1 MLLELRI
8 SNFALFD
15 HLQLKFTA
23 GFIVLT
29 GETGA
34 GKSLVVDALTLLLG
48 GRVLGD
54 QIRRDSDE
62 ASLEAVFLISSLPL
76 VQQWLAQFDLA
87 NSESN
92 ELFVRRVLLRSGRNR
107 AYVNGT
113 ATPLHQ
119 LQDLG
124 RLLLDIHGQHD
135 QQSLISSRV
144 QLELVDAFGGLGE
157 LRQAFEADHTYWQ
170 EQQKELEKIRN
181 QSKDRISREEF
192 LQHECD
198 ELTKASIDPGEEE
211 VLLREHRRLQ
221 NSEKLSELSNQAY
234 LLLRED
240 DRSLLSQLDSLV
252 RVVQE
257 LEKTDS
263 LAKPWLDMLEG
274 AQAHLE
280 ELADAS
286 RRYRDEIEHDPARL
300 ETIDERLAFLQRLK
314 KKYHDSLEGLMTR
327 RETIQSEL
335 EELTNLDCQLD
346 SLEREVL
353 IVNQRVLAKAQTLS
367 QARKKVA
374 RQLEERVKAELSDL
388 KMSHTRFEIGFRE
401 SSTESIIGHSG
412 IDRVEYLFSANPGEV
427 LQPLSRVASGGELS
441 RLMLAIKTVL
451 ADVDRIPVLVF
462 DEIDTG
468 IGGDVAAGMGQRL
481 RVLGKSHQVLCLT
494 HLPQIASKGIQH
506 LLVEKR
512 VEKKR
517 TTTIVT
523 SLSEAARKR
532 EIARMLG
539 GEQLTAAVEKA
550 AAEMLNASK
559 EVSS

>member
-15 HLQLKFTA
+15 HLQLEFA
-23 GFIVLT
+23 SGFIVLT

-34 GKSLVVDALTLLLG
+34 GKSLVVDALVLLLG

-54 QIRRDSDE
+54 QIRRGTNE
-62 ASLEAVFLISSLPL
+62 ASLEATFLISSLPL
-76 VQQWLAQFDLA
+76 VQQWLEKFDLA
-87 NSESN
+87 TSDSD
-92 ELFVRRVLLRSGRNR
+92 ELLVRRVLSRSGRNR
-107 AYVNGT
+107 AYINGT

-119 LQDLG
+119 LQELG

-135 QQSLISSRV
+135 QQSLLSSRV

-157 LRQAFEADHTYWQ
+157 LREAFEVDYIHWQ
-170 EQQKELEKIRN
+170 EQQKELEQVRN

-198 ELTKASIDPGEEE
+198 ELNKASIETGEDE
-211 VLLREHRRLQ
+211 VLLREHQRLQ
-221 NSEKLSELSNQAY
+221 NSERLSELSNQAY
-234 LLLRED
+234 LLLHEA
-240 DRSLLSQLDSLV
+240 DRSLLSQLDNLV
-252 RVVQE
+252 RLVQE

-263 LAKPWLDMLEG
+263 LVKPWLDMLEG
-274 AQAHLE
+274 TQAQLE
-280 ELADAS
+280 EVAYDC

-300 ETIDERLAFLQRLK
+300 EEIDERLALLQRLK
-314 KKYHDSLEGLMTR
+314 KKYCDSLEGLITR
-327 RETIQSEL
+327 RETIQAEL
-335 EELTNLDCQLD
+335 EELTNLDYRLD
-346 SLEREVL
+346 FLEREVSA
-353 IVNQRVLAKAQTLS
+353 VNQQALAKAQTLS
-367 QARKKVA
+367 QARQKIA
-374 RQLEERVKAELSDL
+374 QQLEERVKAELSDL
-388 KMSHTRFEIGFRE
+388 KMSHTRFEIRFEQPSVG
-401 SSTESIIGHSG
+401 STIGASG
-412 IDRVEYLFSANPGEV
+412 LDRVEYLFCANPGEA

-451 ADVDRIPVLVF
+451 ADVDQIPVLVF

-468 IGGDVAAGMGQRL
+468 VGGEVAAGMGQRL

-494 HLPQIASKGIQH
+494 HLPQIASKGTQH
-506 LLVEKR
+506 FLVEKR

-523 SLSEAARKR
+523 SLSETARKR

-550 AAEMLNASK
+550 AVEMLNASK
-559 EVSS
+559 EVSR

>member
-15 HLQLKFTA
+15 HLQLEFTS
-23 GFIVLT
+23 GFVVLT

-54 QIRRDSDE
+54 QIRRGKDE
-62 ASLEAVFLISSLPL
+62 ANLEAAFLISSLPL
-76 VQQWLAQFDLA
+76 VRQWLTQFDLA
-87 NSESN
+87 TSESD
-92 ELFVRRVLLRSGRNR
+92 ELLVRRVLSRSGRNR
-107 AYVNGT
+107 AYINGT

-119 LQDLG
+119 LQELG

-135 QQSLISSRV
+135 QQSLLSSRV
-144 QLELVDAFGGLGE
+144 QLELVDAFGGLGQ
-157 LRQAFEADHTYWQ
+157 LREAFGADYIHWQ
-170 EQQKELEKIRN
+170 EQQKELEQIRN
-181 QSKDRISREEF
+181 QSKERISREEF

-198 ELTKASIDPGEEE
+198 ELSKANIESGEEE
-211 VLLREHRRLQ
+211 VLLGEHRRLQ

-234 LLLRED
+234 LLLHEE
-240 DRSLLSQLDSLV
+240 DRSLLFQLDSLV
-252 RVVQE
+252 RVIQE
-257 LEKTDS
+257 LEKTDP

-274 AQAHLE
+274 AQAQLE
-280 ELADAS
+280 ELAYAC
-286 RRYRDEIEHDPARL
+286 RRYRDDVEHDPARL
-300 ETIDERLAFLQRLK
+300 EKIDERLALLQRLK
-314 KKYHDSLEGLMTR
+314 KKYHDNLEGLITR
-327 RETIQSEL
+327 RETIQAEL
-335 EELTNLDCQLD
+335 EELTNLDYRLD
-346 SLEREVL
+346 SLEREVA
-353 IVNQRVLAKAQTLS
+353 IASQQALAKAQALS
-367 QARKKVA
+367 QARHKVA
-374 RQLEERVKAELSDL
+374 RQLEDRVKAELSDL

-401 SSTESIIGHSG
+401 FSTESTIGPSG
-412 IDRVEYLFSANPGEV
+412 LDRVEYLFCANPGEA

-451 ADVDRIPVLVF
+451 ANVDQIPVLVF

-468 IGGDVAAGMGQRL
+468 VGGDVAAGMGQRL

-494 HLPQIASKGIQH
+494 HLPQIASKGTQH
-506 LLVEKR
+506 FLVEKR

-517 TTTIVT
+517 TTIIVT
-523 SLSEAARKR
+523 PLSGTARKR

-550 AAEMLNASK
+550 AAEMLSASK
-559 EVSS
+559 EVSK

>member
-54 QIRRDSDE
+54 QIRRGKDE
-62 ASLEAVFLISSLPL
+62 ANLEAAFLISSLPL
-76 VQQWLAQFDLA
+76 VRQWLTQFDLA
-87 NSESN
+87 TSESD
-92 ELFVRRVLLRSGRNR
+92 ELLVRRVLSRSGRNR
-107 AYVNGT
+107 AYINGT

-119 LQDLG
+119 LQELG

-135 QQSLISSRV
+135 QQSLLSSRV
-144 QLELVDAFGGLGE
+144 QLELVDAFGGLGQ
-157 LRQAFEADHTYWQ
+157 LREAFGADYIHWQ
-170 EQQKELEKIRN
+170 EQQKELEQIRN
-181 QSKDRISREEF
+181 QSKERISREEF

-198 ELTKASIDPGEEE
+198 ELSKANIESGEEE

-234 LLLRED
+234 LLLHEE
-240 DRSLLSQLDSLV
+240 DRSLLFQLDSLV
-252 RVVQE
+252 RVIQE
-257 LEKTDS
+257 LEKTDP

-274 AQAHLE
+274 AQAQLE
-280 ELADAS
+280 ELAYAC
-286 RRYRDEIEHDPARL
+286 RRYRDDVEHDPARL
-300 ETIDERLAFLQRLK
+300 EKIDERLALLQRLK
-314 KKYHDSLEGLMTR
+314 KKYHDNLEGLIAR
-327 RETIQSEL
+327 RETIQAEL
-335 EELTNLDCQLD
+335 EELTNLDYRLD
-346 SLEREVL
+346 SLEREVS
-353 IVNQRVLAKAQTLS
+353 IASQQALAKAQALS
-367 QARKKVA
+367 QARHKVA
-374 RQLEERVKAELSDL
+374 RQLEDRVKAELSDL

-401 SSTESIIGHSG
+401 FSTESTIGPSG
-412 IDRVEYLFSANPGEV
+412 LDRVEYLFCANPGEA

-451 ADVDRIPVLVF
+451 ADVDQIPVLVF

-468 IGGDVAAGMGQRL
+468 VGGDVAAGMGQRL

-494 HLPQIASKGIQH
+494 HLPQIASKGTQH
-506 LLVEKR
+506 YLVEKR

-523 SLSEAARKR
+523 SLSETARKR
-532 EIARMLG
+532 EIARMLS
-539 GEQLTAAVEKA
+539 LIHI
-550 AAEMLNASK
+550 
-559 EVSS
+559 

>member
-15 HLQLKFTA
+15 HLQLEFTS
-23 GFIVLT
+23 GFVVLT

-54 QIRRDSDE
+54 QIRRGKDE
-62 ASLEAVFLISSLPL
+62 ANLEAAFLISSLPL
-76 VQQWLAQFDLA
+76 VRQWLTQFDLA
-87 NSESN
+87 TSESD
-92 ELFVRRVLLRSGRNR
+92 ELLVRRVLSRSGRNR
-107 AYVNGT
+107 VYINGT

-119 LQDLG
+119 LQELG

-135 QQSLISSRV
+135 QQSLLSSRV
-144 QLELVDAFGGLGE
+144 QLELVDAFGGLRQ
-157 LRQAFEADHTYWQ
+157 LREAFGADYTHWQ
-170 EQQKELEKIRN
+170 EQQKELEQIRN
-181 QSKDRISREEF
+181 QSKERISREEF

-198 ELTKASIDPGEEE
+198 ELSKANIESGEEE

-234 LLLRED
+234 LLLHEE
-240 DRSLLSQLDSLV
+240 DRSLLFQLDSLV
-252 RVVQE
+252 RVIQE
-257 LEKTDS
+257 LEKTDP

-274 AQAHLE
+274 AQAQLE
-280 ELADAS
+280 ELAYS
-286 RRYRDEIEHDPARL
+286 CRRYRDDVEHDPARL
-300 ETIDERLAFLQRLK
+300 EKIDERLALLQRLK
-314 KKYHDSLEGLMTR
+314 KKYDDNLEGLIAR
-327 RETIQSEL
+327 RETIQAEL
-335 EELTNLDCQLD
+335 EELTNLDYRLD
-346 SLEREVL
+346 SLEREVS
-353 IVNQRVLAKAQTLS
+353 IASQQALAKAQTLS
-367 QARKKVA
+367 QARHKVA
-374 RQLEERVKAELSDL
+374 RQLEDRVKAELSDL

-401 SSTESIIGHSG
+401 FSIESTIGPSG
-412 IDRVEYLFSANPGEV
+412 LDRVEYLFCANPGEA

-451 ADVDRIPVLVF
+451 ANVDQIPVLVF

-468 IGGDVAAGMGQRL
+468 VGGDVAAGMGQRL

-494 HLPQIASKGIQH
+494 HLPQIASKGTQH
-506 LLVEKR
+506 FLVEKR

-517 TTTIVT
+517 TTIVVT
-523 SLSEAARKR
+523 PLSGTARKR

-539 GEQLTAAVEKA
+539 GEQLTVAVEKA
-550 AAEMLNASK
+550 AAEMLSASK
-559 EVSS
+559 EVSK

>member
-15 HLQLKFTA
+15 HLQLEFTS
-23 GFIVLT
+23 GFVVLT

-54 QIRRDSDE
+54 QIRRGKDE
-62 ASLEAVFLISSLPL
+62 ANLEAAFLISSLPL
-76 VQQWLAQFDLA
+76 VRQWLTQFDLA
-87 NSESN
+87 TSESD
-92 ELFVRRVLLRSGRNR
+92 ELLVRRVLSRSGRNR
-107 AYVNGT
+107 AYINGT

-119 LQDLG
+119 LQELG

-135 QQSLISSRV
+135 QQSLLSSRV
-144 QLELVDAFGGLGE
+144 QLELVDAFGGLGQ
-157 LRQAFEADHTYWQ
+157 LREAFGADYIHWQ
-170 EQQKELEKIRN
+170 EQQKELEQIRN
-181 QSKDRISREEF
+181 QSKERISREEF
-192 LQHECD
+192 LQHDCD
-198 ELTKASIDPGEEE
+198 ELSKANIESGEEE

-234 LLLRED
+234 LLLHEE
-240 DRSLLSQLDSLV
+240 DRSLLFQLDSLV
-252 RVVQE
+252 RVIQE
-257 LEKTDS
+257 LEKTDP

-274 AQAHLE
+274 AQAQLE
-280 ELADAS
+280 ELAYAC
-286 RRYRDEIEHDPARL
+286 RRYRDDVEHDPARL
-300 ETIDERLAFLQRLK
+300 EKIDERLALLQRLK
-314 KKYHDSLEGLMTR
+314 KKYHDNLEGLIAR
-327 RETIQSEL
+327 RETIQAEL
-335 EELTNLDCQLD
+335 EELTNLDCRLD
-346 SLEREVL
+346 SLEREVS
-353 IVNQRVLAKAQTLS
+353 IASQQALAKAQALS
-367 QARKKVA
+367 QARHKVA
-374 RQLEERVKAELSDL
+374 RQLEDRVKAELSDL

-401 SSTESIIGHSG
+401 FSTESTIGPSG
-412 IDRVEYLFSANPGEV
+412 LDRVEYLFCANPGEA

-451 ADVDRIPVLVF
+451 ANVDQIPVLVF

-468 IGGDVAAGMGQRL
+468 VGGDVAAGMGQRL

-494 HLPQIASKGIQH
+494 HLPQIASKGTQH
-506 LLVEKR
+506 FLVEKR

-517 TTTIVT
+517 TTIIVT
-523 SLSEAARKR
+523 PLSGTARKR

-550 AAEMLNASK
+550 AAEMLSASK
-559 EVSS
+559 EVSK